1 MAATILREEEDLSK
15 SSISNMDGKPK
26 QRQPPQLLYKVKTT
40 KIGQQLSLLR
50 RMTSQNRSKH
60 PTQDAKVGQIR
71 SLKQLR
77 LPVDQ
82 MRLFLTDN
90 FSVQLIYK
98 MHIAIL
104 GLLLRTVYLPKFS
117 GYSITSLR
125 SFAILR

>member
-1 MAATILREEEDLSK
+1 
-15 SSISNMDGKPK
+15 
-26 QRQPPQLLYKVKTT
+26 
-40 KIGQQLSLLR
+40 
-50 RMTSQNRSKH
+50 MTSQNRSKH

-77 LPVDQ
+77 LDQ